1 MSNDYIK
8 KEVQSILDQKDLVYP
23 LNLAMSCAWLLGN
36 LKGINLKVLDTQKM
50 SSLADYFVMASAT
63 NTTQLQSMADTIV
76 KEVRDFDFP
85 VRSIEGLNGTDWVL
99 IDLGDVL
106 VHIFLET
113 SRGVYDL
120 DNLWMTAKPVAIP
133 NEYYFSSETEE
144 ATSQQTKDDKDYF

>member
-1 MSNDYIK
+1 MSSDYIK
-8 KEVQSILDQKDLVYP
+8 KEVQTILDQADFEYP

-63 NTTQLQSMADTIV
+63 NTTQLQSMAETIV
-76 KEVRDFDFP
+76 KQMREFDFP
-85 VRSIEGLNGTDWVL
+85 ERSIEGLNGTDWVL

-120 DNLWMTAKPVAIP
+120 DNLWMTAKPVTIP

-144 ATSQQTKDDKDYF
+144 AQESTKDDKDYF